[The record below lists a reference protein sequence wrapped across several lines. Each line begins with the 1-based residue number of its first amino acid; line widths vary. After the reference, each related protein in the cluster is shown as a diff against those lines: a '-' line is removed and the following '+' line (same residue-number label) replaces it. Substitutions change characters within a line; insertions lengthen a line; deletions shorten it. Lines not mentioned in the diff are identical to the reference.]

1 MTLIHNIY
9 IIIYLFVC
17 VCPFINTLI
26 AEASPKTINNTQL
39 ISLSSGSKVNDVQLT
54 EIVDTLFYTALD
66 YPKIK
71 TILQVHLHDS
81 LILINDSKSV
91 IIFNRQGKYLR
102 SIPLEKGSMD
112 IVGDILYTYQF
123 LNKEICA
130 YTLKGDKLWRNLL
143 NYPNEAGYMGD
154 YFVSITPNL
163 FAVANMSIGYN
174 HYELLFFN
182 KEGEIVNSRENRCFF
197 QKQQVNTYNSIWK
210 RLLFRGYDGI
220 YYHPFF
226 NDTVYSV
233 QYTNIRP
240 AIIEKLVKKVPLKQR
255 LEYTG
260 ESLESFHK
268 YCLKE
273 NVYATRFFETER
285 YIIVEYQIG
294 SLLNSV
300 SNYFIY
306 DKTTQKLSG
315 THNDLLSLLNNSQRL
330 HIGIFNDYDGG
341 LAFQPMHQT
350 ENYLIMVDAGDNQ
363 GVKKSM
369 PSELYRKGRKIKDKS
384 YICTSD
390 VWLKQKYKDT
400 ATSFFDKNKGDNS
413 TILTIVKLKK

>member
-17 VCPFINTLI
+17 VCPFINTHI
-26 AEASPKTINNTQL
+26 AEASQKTINNTQL

-163 FAVANMSIGYN
+163 FAVANMIIGYN
-174 HYELLFFN
+174 HY
-182 KEGEIVNSRENRCFF
+182 
-197 QKQQVNTYNSIWK
+197 
-210 RLLFRGYDGI
+210 
-220 YYHPFF
+220 
-226 NDTVYSV
+226 
-233 QYTNIRP
+233 
-240 AIIEKLVKKVPLKQR
+240 
-255 LEYTG
+255 
-260 ESLESFHK
+260 
-268 YCLKE
+268 
-273 NVYATRFFETER
+273 
-285 YIIVEYQIG
+285 
-294 SLLNSV
+294 
-300 SNYFIY
+300 
-306 DKTTQKLSG
+306 
-315 THNDLLSLLNNSQRL
+315 
-330 HIGIFNDYDGG
+330 
-341 LAFQPMHQT
+341 
-350 ENYLIMVDAGDNQ
+350 
-363 GVKKSM
+363 
-369 PSELYRKGRKIKDKS
+369 
-384 YICTSD
+384 
-390 VWLKQKYKDT
+390 
-400 ATSFFDKNKGDNS
+400 
-413 TILTIVKLKK
+413 